1 MVILV
6 SNVATD
12 HCHQSVT
19 KGYRKKK
26 KKKRPTVLSS
36 APASVFAS
44 LGIFAHAPIFVSTSP
59 PTFFGFAPI
68 FFRFC
73 KTRENFNFS
82 EKWKK

>member
-26 KKKRPTVLSS
+26 KRPTVLSY
-36 APASVFAS
+36 APASIFATP
-44 LGIFAHAPIFVSTSP
+44 GIFAHAPIFVSTSP
-59 PTFFGFAPI
+59 PTFFGFASI